1 MNTKKKY
8 ILTLMFTKIPGQ
20 PYNTYVWRVLRMSDA
35 VYEIFKDDRAVVER
49 VKGNIYKVCSCSLP
63 EIRNRYLFLRGRSYL
78 MHFIVN
84 LESDY
89 GPNFIDDWLVHWSS
103 IISYYMG
110 PVDKQVTQLADGIET
125 QILNW
130 EADHVRL

>member
-1 MNTKKKY
+1 MDTKKKY

-20 PYNTYVWRVLRMSDA
+20 TYNTYVWRVLRMSDA
-35 VYEIFKDDRAVVER
+35 VYEIFKDDGAVVAR
-49 VKGNIYKVCSCSLP
+49 VGEKTYRVCSCAVP
-63 EIRNRYLFLRGRSYL
+63 EIRDGYLFLRGRSYL

-84 LESDY
+84 LEWNY

-103 IISYYMG
+103 IISHYMG

>member
-1 MNTKKKY
+1 
-8 ILTLMFTKIPGQ
+8 MFTKIPGQ

>member
-1 MNTKKKY
+1 MDTKKKY

-35 VYEIFKDDRAVVER
+35 VYEIFKDDGAVVAWVGEKTYR
-49 VKGNIYKVCSCSLP
+49 VSSYSTP
-63 EIRNRYLFLRGRSYL
+63 EISDKCLFLRGRSYL

-84 LESDY
+84 LEWNY
-89 GPNFIDDWLVHWSS
+89 GPNFIDDCLFRWSS

-130 EADHVRL
+130 EVDHVSL

>member
-1 MNTKKKY
+1 MDTKKKY

-20 PYNTYVWRVLRMSDA
+20 PHNTYVWRVLRMSDA
-35 VYEIFKDDRAVVER
+35 VYEIFKGDGAVVARAGEKTYR
-49 VKGNIYKVCSCSLP
+49 VCSRSTP
-63 EIRNRYLFLRGRSYL
+63 EIRGRYLFLRGRTFYN
-78 MHFIVN
+78 HYIVQ

-89 GPNFIDDWLVHWSS
+89 DPSLIDDCLVHWSS
-103 IISYYMG
+103 IISHYMG

>member
-1 MNTKKKY
+1 MDTKKKY

-35 VYEIFKDDRAVVER
+35 VYEIFKDDGAVVARVGEKTYRVCSRAV
-49 VKGNIYKVCSCSLP
+49 P
-63 EIRNRYLFLRGRSYL
+63 EIRDGYLFLRGHTFYSHY
-78 MHFIVN
+78 IVR

-89 GPNFIDDWLVHWSS
+89 DPNFIDDLLVPWSS
-103 IISYYMG
+103 IISHYMG

-130 EADHVRL
+130 EVDHVSL

>member
-1 MNTKKKY
+1 
-8 ILTLMFTKIPGQ
+8 MFTKIPGQ

-35 VYEIFKDDRAVVER
+35 VYEIFKDDGAVVAREGE
-49 VKGNIYKVCSCSLP
+49 KTYNVCSRSSS
-63 EIRNRYLFLRGRSYL
+63 EICGRYLFLRGRSFP

-84 LESDY
+84 LEWDY
-89 GPNFIDDWLVHWSS
+89 GPNFIDDCLVHWSS
-103 IISYYMG
+103 IISHYMG